1 MRVSVSRKSGFGNG
15 PTNPKAIAMVPD
27 ELKRFDPMNPENA
40 KGQIVY
46 DGDWYGENY
55 VRMQQEYLDFI
66 SS

>member
-1 MRVSVSRKSGFGNG
+1 
-15 PTNPKAIAMVPD
+15 
-27 ELKRFDPMNPENA
+27 MNPENA

-46 DGDWYGENY
+46 DGDWYGQNY